1 MSGLRI
7 RITALSNSEGEK
19 ILKNT
24 TERRQSIFNILYK
37 RRKETIDNLA
47 FEFNVNERT
56 IRRDLEILSVSFP
69 IYTTQGNGGGVF
81 ILDDYKLGMKYL
93 TDKQLELLTR
103 LSDELPNEKDRQIIK
118 SIITT
123 YKNPLNK

>member
-1 MSGLRI
+1 MSDLRI

-93 TDKQLELLTR
+93 TDKQLRLLSR
-103 LSDELPNEKDRQIIK
+103 LLSGLTDEEDIRILK
-118 SIITT
+118 SIIDT

>member
-1 MSGLRI
+1 M
-7 RITALSNSEGEK
+7 
-19 ILKNT
+19 KNT

-93 TDKQLELLTR
+93 TDKQLELLIR
-103 LSDELPNEKDRQIIK
+103 LSDELPDEKDREIIK

>member
-1 MSGLRI
+1 MSDLRI

-56 IRRDLEILSVSFP
+56 IRRDLEILSVSFQ

-103 LSDELPNEKDRQIIK
+103 VSAELPDEKNREIIK